1 MWNRKSV
8 LKHVHSGKKGKFFPQ
23 DDCTLKICEKE
34 QLHVHIYSILF
45 SFVWDITVI
54 VRIIYIYKRSR
65 SLFLMHALVKL
76 DVTSDHVNCARVH
89 FSYLRQKISKESPN
103 STPKPNWSIIPP
115 PARDAHK
122 PQNFIFSLFFWSQID
137 YKFHLKLLLGKQ

>member
-1 MWNRKSV
+1 MSE
-8 LKHVHSGKKGKFFPQ
+8 KK
-23 DDCTLKICEKE
+23 

-89 FSYLRQKISKESPN
+89 FSYYRQKISKESPN
-103 STPKPNWSIIPP
+103 STPKPN
-115 PARDAHK
+115 
-122 PQNFIFSLFFWSQID
+122 
-137 YKFHLKLLLGKQ
+137 